1 MQGLFIT
8 QKWSS
13 IFGFDDDDVRSINY
27 MATKN
32 FILAMKD
39 TKEYY
44 QSLGIDNYQENCKT
58 EDIIKLYNEM
68 NNNKYQYDIKIIV
81 GKYYYYK
88 ERIFCR
94 KNNSFENFISKVKKY
109 YANKIKHYKSIKSL
123 SYRRIH
129 GKYPRFI

>member
-58 EDIIKLYNEM
+58 EDVIKLYNEM
-68 NNNKYQYDIKIIV
+68 N
-81 GKYYYYK
+81 
-88 ERIFCR
+88 
-94 KNNSFENFISKVKKY
+94 
-109 YANKIKHYKSIKSL
+109 
-123 SYRRIH
+123 
-129 GKYPRFI
+129 